1 MVRGTL
7 GQPTELELRIL
18 KVLWDDETPRPVRE
32 IRKRLAE
39 QGRDLAHTS
48 VITTLNTM
56 FDKKFLARKKQANA
70 FLFSPKVTREEVS
83 QRMLGDV
90 VDRVFDGSA
99 AAVMLSLF
107 DCSNVDAEEVKELRR
122 LFNRKLKEQQE

>member
-1 MVRGTL
+1 MPSETV

-18 KVLWDDETPRPVRE
+18 KVLWDEAPLPVRA

-56 FDKKFLARKKQANA
+56 FDKLFLDREKQANA
-70 FLFSPKVTREEVS
+70 FLFSPRVTREEVS

-90 VDRVFDGSA
+90 VSRVFDGSA

-107 DCSNVDAEEVKELRR
+107 DCSDVDADEIKEMRR
-122 LFNRKLKEQQE
+122 LFNRKVKEQQE